1 MGALQTIIRV
11 LVLVKTL
18 DGYRSIVDL
27 LASSTSVTAS
37 IVERL
42 GDPLTGCGQLQV
54 ELSC

>member
-1 MGALQTIIRV
+1 
-11 LVLVKTL
+11 VLVKTL

-27 LASSTSVTAS
+27 LASLTSVTAS